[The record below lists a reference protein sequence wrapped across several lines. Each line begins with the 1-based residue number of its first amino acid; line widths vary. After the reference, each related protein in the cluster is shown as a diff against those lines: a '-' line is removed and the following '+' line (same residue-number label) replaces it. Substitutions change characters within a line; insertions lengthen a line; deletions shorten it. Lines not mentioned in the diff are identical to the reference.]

1 MRLSP
6 FDPLDAILSPAPAQ
20 KRVSFLSLRPY
31 AHRGLHGGL
40 AHERGPIENSMS
52 AFRAALDGGFG
63 IELDVQMSRDGVAM
77 VFHDAQLDRLTR
89 ETGPVALRMQ
99 AELSAIALRGTT
111 DTIPT
116 LSDVLALVE
125 SKAVILIEIKAE
137 HGVVGPLCLAVRRA
151 LEGYIGPVAVMSFN
165 PQVGHWFLTHAP
177 RIVRGLVVTEQDADT
192 RVERLKKAVI
202 RRLSL
207 WRAKPDFL
215 AYDVRDFPSRFAGG
229 QRKRGLPVLTWTVRE
244 AHQEQVAATYADQI
258 IFEQPRGDAP

>member
-1 MRLSP
+1 MRLSL
-6 FDPLDAILSPAPAQ
+6 FDPLDAILSPAPTL
-20 KRVSFLSLRPY
+20 KRVNFLSVRPY
-31 AHRGLHGGL
+31 AHRGLHGAAQG
-40 AHERGPIENSMS
+40 RGAVENSLS
-52 AFRAALDGGFG
+52 GFRAALDGGFG

-77 VFHDAQLDRLTR
+77 VFHDDQLDRLTR

-99 AELSAIALRGTT
+99 AELSRIALRGTT

-116 LSDVLALVE
+116 LSDVLSLVDAN
-125 SKAVILIEIKAE
+125 AVILIEIKAD
-137 HGVVGPLCLAVRRA
+137 HGSVGPLCLAVRRA

-177 RIVRGLVVTEQDADT
+177 RIVRGLVVTEQGDQT
-192 RVERLKKAVI
+192 RSARIKGAVL

-215 AYDVRDFPSRFAGG
+215 AYDIRDFPSRFASG

-244 AHQEQVAATYADQI
+244 AHQEQVASANADEI